1 MQLWEAFKPIAGVFA
16 SIYAIPLA
24 VAFET
29 VMFAMDGTLV
39 VVNSLATTFQGLAG
53 ALTEATQAVTPM
65 VDLLVDKLG
74 LKKPKLVNDIE
85 ETRTERDV
93 QMGIWAGNQAIKVDA
108 NRAANRPKLNTDKGK
123 EVTVVLKWDLGD
135 GNEEAIYIR
144 SRRDINEMLR
154 KAQSF
159 VRTGPRLP
167 GGG

>member
-1 MQLWEAFKPIAGVFA
+1 
-16 SIYAIPLA
+16 
-24 VAFET
+24 
-29 VMFAMDGTLV
+29 
-39 VVNSLATTFQGLAG
+39 
-53 ALTEATQAVTPM
+53 M